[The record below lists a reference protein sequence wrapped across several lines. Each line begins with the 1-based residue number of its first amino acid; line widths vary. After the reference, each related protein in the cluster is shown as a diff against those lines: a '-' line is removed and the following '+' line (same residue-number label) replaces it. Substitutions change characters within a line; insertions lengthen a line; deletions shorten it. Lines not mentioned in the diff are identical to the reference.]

1 MNVILGWFSS
11 DPIGKCFGKLR
22 QGSGG
27 TYFITAKSVI
37 EKVCI
42 QHAKL
47 VLQLNID
54 VEGNDGH
61 DCLLCL
67 ED

>member
-1 MNVILGWFSS
+1 M
-11 DPIGKCFGKLR
+11 
-22 QGSGG
+22 SGG

-37 EKVCI
+37 EKIYI

-47 VLQLNID
+47 VLQLNIS

-67 ED
+67 EDLDDREIDIFYNLAI